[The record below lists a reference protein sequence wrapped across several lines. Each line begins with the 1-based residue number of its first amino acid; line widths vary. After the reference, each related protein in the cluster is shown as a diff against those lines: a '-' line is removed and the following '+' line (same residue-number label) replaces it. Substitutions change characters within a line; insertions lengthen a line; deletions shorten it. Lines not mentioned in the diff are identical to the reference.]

1 MSGIWS
7 RTECYEV
14 PLDRSLGLTWPE
26 SCSARMFCT
35 PFVSS
40 VGTWWT
46 CFPRKLQLN
55 TKVLK
60 QVSRHIKMQK
70 ININHSYNHMKL
82 LRWGAA
88 PTRHPRSEIQVS
100 NGGWPSRMNVPHP
113 QLFLCWAFLGP
124 QALHTYCPYPGKSY
138 SGARSLYTYGQ
149 AVYSRRGTWQYKL
162 QTWQ

>member
-1 MSGIWS
+1 MLGIWS

-100 NGGWPSRMNVPHP
+100 NGGLAIQNECATPSALPLLGLPWTSSTPHLLSLSRQKLQWCQIFVHIWPSS
-113 QLFLCWAFLGP
+113 LF
-124 QALHTYCPYPGKSY
+124 
-138 SGARSLYTYGQ
+138 
-149 AVYSRRGTWQYKL
+149 
-162 QTWQ
+162 